1 MSQTKCMSI
10 GASQG
15 LIIPNNILE
24 EAHIHISDI
33 LDIKFSEQ
41 INSIIIKKVEAKV
54 VCKG

>member
-1 MSQTKCMSI
+1 MSI